1 MIKTEWLKNKLDINL
16 PLWTVVVPLLAIGLL
31 SLLLAFHPEHTL
43 INLITAGLLIASVF
57 AAVHHAEVIA
67 HRVGEPFGT
76 LVLAVAVTLIEVALI
91 IVLMS
96 GSPVEDR
103 AVLARDT
110 VFAAVMLVFNG
121 IIGLCLLIG
130 GLRNFVQGY
139 ELEGVNKAVG
149 VLLTMALIVFILPNF
164 TESTGGGLMLRSQ
177 EIFIGIS
184 SFILYAAFI
193 FTQTVRHRDYFIV
206 SEGEGHHLIDNMRT
220 VAMSAVW
227 LLLSLVS
234 VVGLAKMLSP
244 LIEATVSGLGLPK
257 IIIGIIIAALVL
269 LPESVAA
276 VKAAY
281 NNRLQVS
288 LNLALGSAMAC
299 IGLTIPTIV
308 TVTAFTGDP
317 LVLGLTAKYS
327 MMLIITLVV
336 TSNTLR
342 TGKTTFFSGVVHLVL
357 LATFIFFSIVP

>member
-1 MIKTEWLKNKLDINL
+1 MTKKTWLNHRFDINL
-16 PLWTVVVPLLAIGLL
+16 PVWTVVAPVLAIGLL
-31 SLLLAFHPEHTL
+31 SLLLLFHPAHGL
-43 INLITAGLLIASVF
+43 IDAVTAVLLMASVF

-91 IVLMS
+91 VVLMS
-96 GSPVEDR
+96 GSPIEDR

-130 GLRNFVQGY
+130 GLRNFVQKY
-139 ELEGVNKAVG
+139 ELEGINKAVG
-149 VLLTMALIVFILPNF
+149 VLLTMSLIVFILPNF
-164 TESTGGGLMLRSQ
+164 TESTGGGLMLHSQ
-177 EIFIGIS
+177 AIFIGIS

-193 FTQTVRHRDYFIV
+193 FTQTVRHRDYFIA
-206 SEGEGHHLIDNMRT
+206 SEGEDNHLTDNMRT
-220 VAMSAVW
+220 VVVSAVW
-227 LLLSLVS
+227 LVLALVA

-244 LIEATVSGLGLPK
+244 LIEATVNDFGLPK

-308 TVTAFTGDP
+308 ALTAFTGDP

-327 MMLIITLVV
+327 LMLIITLVV